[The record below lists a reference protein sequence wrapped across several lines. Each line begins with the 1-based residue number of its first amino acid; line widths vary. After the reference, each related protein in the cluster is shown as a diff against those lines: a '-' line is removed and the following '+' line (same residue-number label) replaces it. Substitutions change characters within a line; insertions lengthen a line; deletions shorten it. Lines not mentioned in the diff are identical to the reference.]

1 MCNWKYYIYNPVDIW
16 NDFCKL
22 NIKEY
27 TLKVCCCF
35 FLLIKGFVIR
45 LTRRIP
51 LPLGSNIYHMYI
63 LNYLVTIAYC
73 IVTLKLGRVQIV
85 SIYFIHKTAYH
96 FYMPSRQPYL
106 MWLGMA
112 CRRPHNNF
120 NSVYRIFTKLDH
132 MIALWKGK
140 NPQIRF

>member
-1 MCNWKYYIYNPVDIW
+1 
-16 NDFCKL
+16 
-22 NIKEY
+22 
-27 TLKVCCCF
+27 
-35 FLLIKGFVIR
+35 
-45 LTRRIP
+45 
-51 LPLGSNIYHMYI
+51 LGSNIYHMYI

-96 FYMPSRQPYL
+96 FYTPSPSRRPYL
-106 MWLGMA
+106 MWLGMT

-140 NPQIRF
+140 NPIYFGVIRSKVTVTINRMFYRLIIYIDGHILWCTHFLFYMLLAM